1 MTDTDQMKAMN
12 ILIACEESGAVRDA
26 FIRRGHQAVS
36 CDLIPSSSGNDN
48 PHIIGD
54 ALETIRSQQ
63 WDMIIA
69 FPPCTYLCSSGLHWN
84 KRRPERAILTDKAFE
99 FFMEIANADCDRI
112 AIENPIGCVST
123 RWRKPDQIV
132 QPWMFGHGETKAT
145 CLWLKG
151 LPKLTPTDVVE
162 GREQRIWRMPPSKD
176 RSKLRSKTY
185 TGIALAMAQQWG

>member
-1 MTDTDQMKAMN
+1 MKPMK

-26 FIRRGHQAVS
+26 FIRRGHHAVS
-36 CDLIPSSSGNDN
+36 CDLIPSSSGNDH
-48 PHIIGD
+48 PHIVGD
-54 ALETIRSQQ
+54 ALETIRSQR

-84 KRRPERAILTDKAFE
+84 KRRPERALLTEKAFE

-162 GREQRIWRMPPSKD
+162 GREQRIWKMPPSKD

-185 TGIALAMAQQWG
+185 TGIASAMAQQWG

>member
-26 FIRRGHQAVS
+26 CIRRGHQAVS

>member
-1 MTDTDQMKAMN
+1 MTNTDQMN
-12 ILIACEESGAVRDA
+12 ILVACEESGVVRDS
-26 FIRRGHQAVS
+26 FIQKGHHAVS

-48 PHIIGD
+48 PHIVDD
-54 ALETIRSQQ
+54 ALETIRSQK
-63 WDMIIA
+63 WDMLIA

-99 FFMEIANADCDRI
+99 FFMAIANADCDRI

-151 LPKLTPTDVVE
+151 LPKLTPTDLVE
-162 GREQRIWRMPPSKD
+162 GREQRIWKMPPSKD

-185 TGIALAMAQQWG
+185 TGIALAMAEQWG

>member
-1 MTDTDQMKAMN
+1 MKTTMK
-12 ILIACEESGAVRDA
+12 ILVACEESGVVRDA
-26 FIRRGHQAVS
+26 FIQRGHHAVS

-54 ALETIRSQQ
+54 ALETIRSRS

>member
-1 MTDTDQMKAMN
+1 MTNTDQMN
-12 ILIACEESGAVRDA
+12 ILVACEESGVVRDS
-26 FIRRGHQAVS
+26 FIQKGHHAVS

-48 PHIIGD
+48 PHIVDD
-54 ALETIRSQQ
+54 ALETIRSQK
-63 WDMIIA
+63 WDMLIA

-99 FFMEIANADCDRI
+99 FFMAIANADCDRI

-132 QPWMFGHGETKAT
+132 QPWQFGHGETKAT

-151 LPKLTPTDVVE
+151 LPKLTPTDLVE
-162 GREQRIWRMPPSKD
+162 GREQRIWKMPPSKD

-185 TGIALAMAQQWG
+185 TGIALAMAEQWG